1 MLTKSEQAINNSYQ
15 IKEDF
20 NTHSKAYRQP
30 LHKSR
35 RNPYPR
41 GRSGSCHRYS
51 SDEIVVYW
59 VRLIGNQVEFEV

>member
-1 MLTKSEQAINNSYQ
+1 MLTKAEQAINNSYQ

-20 NTHSKAYRQP
+20 NQHSKAYHQP

-35 RNPYPR
+35 RNPYPS
-41 GRSGSCHRYS
+41 GRNGKPHCYS

-59 VRLIGNQVEFEV
+59 LRLIGNQVEFEV